1 MKKRFLSLFCVLA
14 LCLGLLPTTALADAV
29 VVVPPGG
36 GDGDI
41 SVDVNPD
48 EPGNVTVIVPGE
60 DGGDV
65 VVVIPPDEEEEP
77 EPLAIGDVVNFA
89 GHEWYIIGTDDA
101 ADGGVTAPAGC
112 YTLFAKNNDFG
123 STAYRAGNEG
133 DRFSTLAVLYNGSD
147 LQKAMEEIADGFSET
162 DKAAIVPRDLDE
174 DDDIWGDPVEDQL
187 LWPIGGDRSI
197 SDEVGYV
204 TGEAGLI
211 DESIRQFE
219 TIYWGRTGS
228 KSNVIGATDTF
239 VTPSPEPGEPTPTP
253 TPVPTP
259 APPYI
264 DKWNSYSVIAYN
276 ADGSEKWDGTAGVLS
291 GELASYANNSFA
303 IRPALYVRA
312 EAVVGNSLNSYATG
326 GKVYFGGRPWTIV
339 GWGEKGQ
346 VPGSANTLTLF
357 AESSLEEQYATTS
370 LNYSEGKLAQV
381 MQGLGDTL
389 GLNSQQRAAISS
401 RTLTTADGISGASVT
416 TDFWP
421 LSQSEYEAI
430 RQADRSLLMGDTWP
444 YWLRTE
450 APSDWDLYKTVYAG
464 DSDGS
469 LTQNSTPKSMFGVRP
484 AFYLDLTDLFFGAGE
499 HTMDASVGS
508 LPTKLDAPDSASG
521 VWNFVLWDDSLQLE
535 MYFTSYEQR
544 LERGES
550 FTFQY
555 SGTSGANHYLAYVV
569 EKTEVP
575 GVPIYYGRAASL
587 AESDSGTV
595 TVPLLGSGSPL
606 EDGSYTLRF
615 YIEDRG
621 TSNDSVLFASDTVD
635 LTIQVQNGE
644 ASIEDQGEVQNSAGV
659 EQVAFEG
666 RNWYIVGDGV
676 GTRPLNSYQSWL
688 LFSADPIATATAGET
703 QQVMGDLA
711 QEMDSRLN
719 EMIYTDNGSEP
730 TYRLLTLE
738 DANSIGSPEILK
750 SQETTANAYWL
761 STSGDSGKTY
771 AVSEADGLPVQRD
784 SNETLGV
791 RPLVALKTTSL
802 VHGPT
807 KDVKKMT
814 VGDAPYPL
822 TSNES
827 VYKLTCITSTLNLEM
842 TYTPAQKAQRGSTLT
857 LGYRNATTGEG
868 RYLACAITLVN
879 EWTNVRY
886 YTKLVD
892 LSDSSSSSGTVT
904 VPVDGIADGKYYVY
918 FYVEEPTTDSVDFA
932 SQDKAVMV
940 EVRNGVIT
948 DFFSNEG
955 DNGAI
960 GIPAPAITGVTID
973 PTALSLA
980 AGSTQQFTAAVTGE
994 ADGYDSSVTWTVTGA
1009 ENSGTTISE
1018 SGLLTVSLDETSTS
1032 LTVTAVSA
1040 QDSSKSSTATVTVEP
1055 HTHTA
1060 VLLPGQSPTCTVDGV
1075 KDYYQC
1081 SDCHQ
1086 YFEDKGCMKLITN
1099 LETWKVIPST
1109 GHSWSENYL
1118 AENADKSMHYLICT
1132 VCGMTDGEE
1141 AHRYD
1146 NDQDAICNV
1155 CGYKR
1160 EVVPV
1165 EYTVTFDA
1173 NGGSVSIP
1181 SATTK
1186 NGKIEN
1192 LPTPTRT
1199 GYDFAGWYTAE
1210 TGGTRITAGASL
1222 TEDTTVYAH
1231 WTERSPGGVTPV
1243 SPRPSPAPTPAPTA
1257 TPTPSAPTTSDS
1269 NGWSQIEEEV
1279 KTPSEGNA
1287 VSVEMNGTSE
1297 VPAEVFEIMAGKDV
1311 TLELDMGEGVT
1322 WTIKG
1327 KDVPEDTD
1335 LSNLDLGVSVGTNDI
1350 PLEAIS
1356 TVAGEKGNTVQ
1367 VTLVHNG
1374 QFGFTL
1380 TLTAPLGKENQGLW
1394 ANLYHYDTVRK
1405 QLIFEAAAR
1414 VDASGNVALKFS
1426 HASEYAIVL
1435 DEKSHELPFT
1445 DTIKGA
1451 WYQGAVEYVYRNSIM
1466 TGTSAT
1472 SFEPN
1477 APLSRAMVAQILYN
1491 LEGQPT
1497 VEGEST
1503 FADASG
1509 HWAVN
1514 AIAWAQQTGVVNG
1527 YEDNTFRPNRAA
1539 SREELAQ
1546 MLYNYAKVKGY
1557 DLTAS
1562 GDLTAFPDGSK
1573 VSSWAEA
1580 AMAWANGNELING
1593 HDDGTL
1599 QPGGD
1604 STRAQAA
1611 SILMSFDL
1619 NLAN

>member
-1 MKKRFLSLFCVLA
+1 MRKRFISLFLVAA
-14 LCLGLLPTTALADAV
+14 LCLTMLPAQALA
-29 VVVPPGG
+29 
-36 GDGDI
+36 
-41 SVDVNPD
+41 
-48 EPGNVTVIVPGE
+48 
-60 DGGDV
+60 DV
-65 VVVIPPDEEEEP
+65 VVVVKPEGGNSIVVVNPEDGNVVVDVTLPDEEES
-77 EPLAIGDVVNFA
+77 LTVGDTVAF
-89 GHEWYIIGTDDA
+89 GEYEWYIIGTETE
-101 ADGGVTAPAGC
+101 GVKAPSGC

-123 STAYRAGNEG
+123 STAYWAGGAG
-133 DRFSTLAVLYNGSD
+133 DNGNSVACCYKDSD
-147 LQKAMEEIADGFSET
+147 LHQAMESLAETHFSEEER
-162 DKAAIVPRDLDE
+162 ANIVPRETL
-174 DDDIWGDPVEDQL
+174 DDIMLKMTNDVVADQL
-187 LWPIGGDRSI
+187 LWPIGANEANSI
-197 SDEVGYV
+197 DQ
-204 TGEAGLI
+204 TLRRFDA
-211 DESIRQFE
+211 
-219 TIYWGRTGS
+219 IYWGRSGNIGS
-228 KSNVIGATDTF
+228 RPTDVF
-239 VTPSPEPGEPTPTP
+239 VTPDPSPGMPTPTP
-253 TPVPTP
+253 TPTATPTP
-259 APPYI
+259 EPY
-264 DKWNSYSVIAYN
+264 STPVPEGRQFSVFAYYE
-276 ADGSEKWDGTAGVLS
+276 DGSERWESTAGVLGGRVS
-291 GELASYANNSFA
+291 MANHVFA
-303 IRPALYVRA
+303 IRPALYVKA
-312 EAVVGNSLNSYATG
+312 EAVVGSSLKSYTTG

-346 VPGSANTLTLF
+346 VPGSENTLTLF

-370 LNYSEGKLAQV
+370 LNYSEGELAKV
-381 MQGLGDTL
+381 MQGLGETL

-401 RTLTTADGISGASVT
+401 RTLTTEDGISGASVT

-421 LSQSEYEAI
+421 LSKSEFEAI
-430 RQADRSLLMGDTWP
+430 QAENSSLLMGDAYP

-450 APSDWDLYKTVYAG
+450 APSDWELYRTVYAG

-469 LTQNSTPKSMFGVRP
+469 LTQSSTPKSMFGVRP

-508 LPTKLDAPDSASG
+508 LPTKLDAPDSAGG

-535 MYFTSYEQR
+535 MYFISYEQR

-550 FTFQY
+550 LTFQY

-587 AESDSGTV
+587 AESGSGTV
-595 TVPLLGSGSPL
+595 TVPLLGNGSPL

-615 YIEDRG
+615 YTEDRG

-635 LTIQVQNGE
+635 LTIQVENGE
-644 ASIEDQGEVQNSAGV
+644 AFIEDQGEVQNSASV

-688 LFSADPIATATAGET
+688 LFSADPIATATASGA
-703 QQVMGDLA
+703 QQVMDDLA

-719 EMIYTDNGSEP
+719 EMIYTDNGKEP
-730 TYRLLTLE
+730 TYRLLTQE
-738 DANSIGSPEILK
+738 EANSIGSLEILK
-750 SQETTANAYWL
+750 SQKTSADAYWL
-761 STSGDSGKTY
+761 STPGEAGKTY
-771 AVSEADGLPVQRD
+771 AVSEADGLPVQCD
-784 SNETLGV
+784 SDETLGV

-814 VGDAPYPL
+814 VGDEPYPL
-822 TSNES
+822 TSNEPI
-827 VYKLTCITSTLNLEM
+827 YKLTCITNTLNLEM

-868 RYLACAITLVN
+868 HYLACAFTLAN
-879 EWTNVRY
+879 EWINVRY

-892 LSDSSSSSGTVT
+892 LSDSSSSGTVT

-940 EVRNGVIT
+940 DVRNGVIT
-948 DFFSNEG
+948 DFFSNDG
-955 DNGAI
+955 DNGAK
-960 GIPAPAITGVTID
+960 GIPAPAITGVTIE
-973 PTALSLA
+973 PTAPSLA

-994 ADGYDSSVTWTVTGA
+994 ADGYDPSVTWTVTGA
-1009 ENSGTTISE
+1009 KNSGTTISE
-1018 SGLLTVSLDETSTS
+1018 SGLLTVSLDETSKS

-1055 HTHTA
+1055 HTHT
-1060 VLLPGQSPTCTVDGV
+1060 VSQVPGKPSDCTTDGV
-1075 KDYYQC
+1075 KHYYQC
-1081 SDCHQ
+1081 SACRQ
-1086 YFEDKGCMKLITN
+1086 CFEDEACTKPITD
-1099 LETWKVIPST
+1099 LETWKVIPAA

-1118 AENADKSMHYLICT
+1118 AENADESMHYLICT
-1132 VCGMTDGEE
+1132 VCGMTDEGET
-1141 AHRYD
+1141 HTYD
-1146 NDQDAICNV
+1146 NDQDATCNV

-1160 EVVPV
+1160 EV

-1257 TPTPSAPTTSDS
+1257 TPTPSAPTTGDS

-1279 KTPSEGNA
+1279 KTPSEGSS

-1367 VTLVHNG
+1367 ATLVHNG

-1380 TLTAPLGKENQGLW
+1380 TLTAPLGKENAGYW
-1394 ANLYHYDTVRK
+1394 ANLYHYDEDA
-1405 QLIFEAAAR
+1405 QALNFETSAQI
-1414 VDASGNVALKFS
+1414 DDEGDVALRMT
-1426 HASEYAIVL
+1426 HASQYAIVI
-1435 DEKSHELPFT
+1435 DEKSHQLPFT
-1445 DTIKGA
+1445 DLGEGQ
-1451 WYQGAVEYVYRNSIM
+1451 WYEAAVRYAFTHDIM
-1466 TGTSAT
+1466 QGTSPTTFVPNT
-1472 SFEPN
+1472 S
-1477 APLSRAMVAQILYN
+1477 LTRAEAVQVLYN

-1497 VEGEST
+1497 V
-1503 FADASG
+1503 SG
-1509 HWAVN
+1509 NAAFPDLVEEWYKP
-1514 AIAWAQQTGVVNG
+1514 AIAWAEQTGVVDG
-1527 YEDNTFRPNRAA
+1527 YEDGTFRPENAVTRQ
-1539 SREELAQ
+1539 EFAQ
-1546 MLYNYAKVKGY
+1546 MLYNYAQYKGC
-1557 DLTAS
+1557 DLTAQ
-1562 GDLTAFPDGSK
+1562 GDLTAFPDGDS
-1573 VSSWAEA
+1573 VQAWAET
-1580 AMAWANGNELING
+1580 AMTWANGNQLING
-1593 HDDGTL
+1593 HDNGTL
-1599 QPGGD
+1599 EPGGTT
-1604 STRAQAA
+1604 TRAQAA
-1611 SILMSFDL
+1611 SILMRFDQSVVE
-1619 NLAN
+1619 N

>member
-1 MKKRFLSLFCVLA
+1 MKKRFLSWLLVAAMCLA
-14 LCLGLLPTTALADAV
+14 MLPAQALADVV
-29 VVVPPGG
+29 VVVPPERGDNTVVVTPESGG
-36 GDGDI
+36 GIVVVNPEDGNVV
-41 SVDVNPD
+41 VDV
-48 EPGNVTVIVPGE
+48 TL
-60 DGGDV
+60 
-65 VVVIPPDEEEEP
+65 PDEEEESELP
-77 EPLAIGDVVNFA
+77 SIGDVITF
-89 GHEWYIIGTDDA
+89 GGYDWYIIGTETQ
-101 ADGGVTAPAGC
+101 GVKAPSGC

-123 STAYRAGNEG
+123 STAYWAGNYG
-133 DRFSTLAVLYNGSD
+133 SRWSTYAINYSGSD
-147 LQKAMEEIADGFSET
+147 LQKAMEKIADGFSET

-174 DDDIWGDPVEDQL
+174 DDDIYGDPVEDQL
-187 LWPIGGDRSI
+187 LWPIGAN
-197 SDEVGYV
+197 
-204 TGEAGLI
+204 EANNI
-211 DESIRQFE
+211 DQSLRQFE
-219 TIYWGRTGS
+219 TIYWGRTGT
-228 KSNVIGATDTF
+228 KSNSIGATDEF
-239 VTPSPEPGEPTPTP
+239 VEPSPEPGEPTPTP

-259 APPYI
+259 APAYI
-264 DKWNSYSVIAYN
+264 DETNSYSVFAYN

-291 GELASYANNSFA
+291 GSYATLANNSFV
-303 IRPALYVRA
+303 IRPALYVKA

-346 VPGSANTLTLF
+346 VPGSENTLTLF

-370 LNYSEGKLAQV
+370 LNYSEGELAQV

-389 GLNSQQRAAISS
+389 GLNSQQRAVISS

-430 RQADRSLLMGDTWP
+430 QQADRSLLMGDTWP

-450 APSDWDLYKTVYAG
+450 APADWELYRTVYAG
-464 DSDGS
+464 DKDGS
-469 LTQNSTPKSMFGVRP
+469 ITLSSTPDTEYGVRP

-499 HTMDASVGS
+499 HTMDREVGS
-508 LPTKLDAPDSASG
+508 LPTKLDAPDSADSC
-521 VWNFVLWDDSLQLE
+521 WNFVLWDDSLQLE

-587 AESDSGTV
+587 AESGSGTV
-595 TVPLLGSGSPL
+595 TVPLLGNGSPL

-621 TSNDSVLFASDTVD
+621 TSNDSVFFASDTVD

-644 ASIEDQGEVQNSAGV
+644 ASIEDQGEVQNSASV

-703 QQVMGDLA
+703 QQVMDDLA

-750 SQETTANAYWL
+750 SQETNTDAYWL
-761 STSGDSGKTY
+761 STSEEAGKTY
-771 AVSEADGLPVQRD
+771 AVSEADGSPVQRD
-784 SNETLGV
+784 SDEKLGV

-822 TSNES
+822 TSNEPI
-827 VYKLTCITSTLNLEM
+827 YKLTCITSTLNLDM
-842 TYTPAQKAQRGSTLT
+842 TYTPAQEAQRGSTLT
-857 LGYRNATTGEG
+857 LGYQNATTGEG
-868 RYLACAITLVN
+868 RYLACAFTLAN
-879 EWTNVRY
+879 EWINVRY

-892 LSDSSSSSGTVT
+892 LSDSSSSGTVT

-940 EVRNGVIT
+940 DVRNGGIT
-948 DFFSNEG
+948 DFFSNAG

-973 PTALSLA
+973 PTAPSLA

-994 ADGYDSSVTWTVTGA
+994 ADGYDPSVTWTVTGA
-1009 ENSGTTISE
+1009 KNSGTTISE

-1040 QDSSKSSTATVTVEP
+1040 QDSSKVSTATVTVEP
-1055 HTHTA
+1055 HTHT
-1060 VLLPGQSPTCTVDGV
+1060 VRLVPGKPSDCTTDGI

-1081 SDCHQ
+1081 SACLQ
-1086 YFEDKGCMKLITN
+1086 CFEDEACTKPITD

-1109 GHSWSENYL
+1109 GHSWSETYL
-1118 AENADKSMHYLICT
+1118 AENADESMHYLICT
-1132 VCGMTDGEE
+1132 VCGITDEGE

-1155 CGYKR
+1155 CGYER
-1160 EVVPV
+1160 EM

-1186 NGKIEN
+1186 DGQIES

-1269 NGWSQIEEEV
+1269 SGWSQIEEEV
-1279 KTPSEGNA
+1279 KAPSEEGS

-1297 VPAEVFEIMAGKDV
+1297 VPAEVFEIMAGQDV

-1327 KDVPEDTD
+1327 ENVPEDTE
-1335 LSNLDLGVSVGTNDI
+1335 LSNLDLGVNVGTNDI
-1350 PLEAIS
+1350 PLEAIR

-1367 VTLVHNG
+1367 VTLAHNG

-1414 VDASGNVALKFS
+1414 VDQDGNALLPFV

-1435 DEKSHELPFT
+1435 DETNHALPFT
-1445 DTIKGA
+1445 DVDKTD
-1451 WYQGAVEYVYRNSIM
+1451 WYAAAVQYVYQKGIM
-1466 TGTSAT
+1466 GGTSIT
-1472 SFEPN
+1472 TFDPDSF
-1477 APLSRAMVAQILYN
+1477 LSRAMVAQIFYN
-1491 LEGQPT
+1491 LERRPSLAGDGSFDD
-1497 VEGEST
+1497 VSE
-1503 FADASG
+1503 
-1509 HWAVN
+1509 HWAAD
-1514 AIAWAQQTGVVNG
+1514 AIAWAKQAGIVAG
-1527 YEDNTFRPNRAA
+1527 YENNTFQPEKAV

-1546 MLYNYAKVKGY
+1546 MLYNYAKYKGII
-1557 DLTAS
+1557 LPS
-1562 GDLTAFPDGSK
+1562 LGDLSKFPDGNK
-1573 VSSWAEA
+1573 VSTWAKTAMSWATGLKVINGYEDNTLRPDCSTTRGEA
-1580 AMAWANGNELING
+1580 ASMIMGLAATLIK
-1593 HDDGTL
+1593 
-1599 QPGGD
+1599 
-1604 STRAQAA
+1604 
-1611 SILMSFDL
+1611 
-1619 NLAN
+1619 